1 MHGCQA
7 WYILR
12 LMKLA
17 VLIPAFNE
25 ARTLREVVA
34 RLDAAPLARDPA
46 SGEAM
51 VRRLVIVDD
60 GSTDGTGEIVESL
73 RARPDVVIVR
83 HETNKGKGAAL
94 RSAMQAGIADGADV
108 FLVHD
113 ADLEYDPRDHSAV
126 LEPILAGNADAV
138 IGTRFLGRAHRVLYF
153 WHYAA
158 NRMITL
164 LSNVMTNLN
173 LSDIE
178 CCTKAFTKRVAQ
190 QLTITERRFGVEP
203 EIIALL
209 AKMRL
214 RGAEDEPGA
223 GAERGLRI
231 YEVAVSYS
239 GRTYAEGKKIT
250 WRDGISALRCIIVYN
265 VLR

>member
-1 MHGCQA
+1 
-7 WYILR
+7 
-12 LMKLA
+12 MKVA
-17 VLIPAFNE
+17 VIIPVYNE
-25 ARTLREVVA
+25 EATLSEVIARF
-34 RLDAAPLARDPA
+34 DATPPPAHPVTGEPLN
-46 SGEAM
+46 
-51 VRRLVIVDD
+51 RRLVIVDD
-60 GSTDGTGEIVESL
+60 GSKDGSWSIMASYGD
-73 RARPDVVIVR
+73 RGDVVVQR
-83 HETNKGKGAAL
+83 HDRNRGKGAAL
-94 RSAMQAGIADGADV
+94 KTGLHAALAEGADV
-108 FLVHD
+108 FIIHD
-113 ADLEYDPRDHSAV
+113 ADLEYDPRDHAAAI
-126 LEPILAGNADAV
+126 EPILSGRADAV
-138 IGTRFLGRAHRVLYF
+138 IGTRFGGRTHRVLYF

-164 LSNVMTNLN
+164 FSNMLTNLN

-178 CCTKAFTKRVAQ
+178 CCTKAFTRRVAQ

-203 EIIALL
+203 EIIARL

-214 RGAEDEPGA
+214 RGAQDEPGA
-223 GAERGLRI
+223 GVDRGLRI